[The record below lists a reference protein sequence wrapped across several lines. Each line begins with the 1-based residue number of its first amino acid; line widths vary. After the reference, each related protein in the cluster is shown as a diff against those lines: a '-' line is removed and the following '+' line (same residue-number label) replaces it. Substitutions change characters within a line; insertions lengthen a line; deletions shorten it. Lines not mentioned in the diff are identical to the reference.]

1 MFARDTT
8 LGLRWDTTPNL
19 MLRAEFHHVD
29 GTGWLPGP
37 DNPVFFSREQR
48 WNMWLLQAAYRF

>member
-1 MFARDTT
+1 V
-8 LGLRWDTTPNL
+8 N
-19 MLRAEFHHVD
+19 

-37 DNPVFFSREQR
+37 DNPVFLSREQY